1 MYSDLHQLPFSSTR
15 NALQNA
21 TLESPDVI
29 REILHNGGVPA
40 WITTS
45 SQSMFDELELSWLQ
59 QSDTLFFDKYPLQT
73 LQNMFRQ
80 GNSLRESFLYLQD
93 QRTYSNDIDVYIF
106 ARSDTILLTP
116 IDINCSGIVDNEI
129 WVPSWGG
136 FMGIN
141 DRFAIAGPIAA
152 KVYASRIEGYKEELL
167 ARRNSTKALHPFHNS
182 EMLLR
187 NWLNKNLLNVTQ
199 MGEEWAKLSR
209 VRADGRLDHSDNPSR
224 IATLLNVSKT
234 MITEFNITAVGDA
247 LRRDPR

>member
-1 MYSDLHQLPFSSTR
+1 
-15 NALQNA
+15 
-21 TLESPDVI
+21 
-29 REILHNGGVPA
+29 
-40 WITTS
+40 
-45 SQSMFDELELSWLQ
+45 MFDKWELSWLKE
-59 QSDTLFFDKYPLQT
+59 SDTLFFNKYPLQT

-80 GNSLRESFLYLQD
+80 GNSLRESLRYLQY
-93 QRTYSNDIDVYIF
+93 QRKCDIDVYIF

-116 IDINCSGIVDNEI
+116 IVIPSSGIGDNEI

-136 FMGIN
+136 WSGIN

-182 EMLLR
+182 ETLLR

-209 VRADGRLDHSDNPSR
+209 VRADGRLHHSDHPSR
-224 IATLLNVSKT
+224 ISKLLNVDKK
-234 MITEFNITAVGDA
+234 
-247 LRRDPR
+247 

>member
-1 MYSDLHQLPFSSTR
+1 
-15 NALQNA
+15 
-21 TLESPDVI
+21 
-29 REILHNGGVPA
+29 
-40 WITTS
+40 
-45 SQSMFDELELSWLQ
+45 MFDKWELSWLKE
-59 QSDTLFFDKYPLQT
+59 SDTLFFDKYPLQT

-116 IDINCSGIVDNEI
+116 IVIPSSVIGDNEI

-136 FMGIN
+136 WSGIN

-182 EMLLR
+182 ETLLR

-199 MGEEWAKLSR
+199 MGEEWESYP
-209 VRADGRLDHSDNPSR
+209 V
-224 IATLLNVSKT
+224 
-234 MITEFNITAVGDA
+234 
-247 LRRDPR
+247 

>member
-152 KVYASRIEGYKEELL
+152 KFMLVELKVTRKNFLL
-167 ARRNSTKALHPFHNS
+167 AGIVQRLCIHFI
-182 EMLLR
+182 
-187 NWLNKNLLNVTQ
+187 TQ
-199 MGEEWAKLSR
+199 KCCSGIGSIRTCLM
-209 VRADGRLDHSDNPSR
+209 
-224 IATLLNVSKT
+224 
-234 MITEFNITAVGDA
+234 
-247 LRRDPR
+247 